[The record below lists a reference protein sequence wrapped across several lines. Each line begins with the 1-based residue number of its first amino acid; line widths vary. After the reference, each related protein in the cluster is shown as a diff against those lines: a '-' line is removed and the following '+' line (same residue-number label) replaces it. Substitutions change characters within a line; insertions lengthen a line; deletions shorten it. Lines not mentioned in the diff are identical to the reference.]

1 MNQFIK
7 LVIFCW
13 LMFCALFVWVGMAM
27 VGFFFAFT
35 NWSVLY
41 SITPFIGFSAAICI
55 IKCAMYVLLKSNPVA
70 YLDSKITWV
79 ENMFGKAKIQR

>member
-35 NWSVLY
+35 KWSVIY
-41 SITPFIGFSAAICI
+41 SITPLIGLTAVICI
-55 IKCAMYVLLKSNPVA
+55 IKMAFYVLLKSNPLA
-70 YLDSKITWV
+70 YYMEKVDKFEALI
-79 ENMFGKAKIQR
+79 GKKKV

>member
-1 MNQFIK
+1 MNQLIK

-35 NWSVLY
+35 KWNDLY
-41 SITPFIGFSAAICI
+41 SITPFIGLSAVICI
-55 IKCAMYVLLKSNPVA
+55 IKMAFYVLLKSNPVA
-70 YLDSKITWV
+70 YMKEKFDRFEAMIGKKKI
-79 ENMFGKAKIQR
+79 